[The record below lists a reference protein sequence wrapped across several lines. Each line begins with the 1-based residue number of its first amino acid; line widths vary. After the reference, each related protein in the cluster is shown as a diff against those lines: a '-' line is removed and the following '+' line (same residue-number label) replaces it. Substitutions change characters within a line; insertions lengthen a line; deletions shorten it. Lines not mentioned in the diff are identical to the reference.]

1 MATERLLPTSDESSS
16 GSITYSTGT
25 DAYELLN
32 DDNGD
37 SGYIDFT
44 SNGFISLNYSNLTV
58 IPAAINSIT
67 LTLSARIVG
76 APANEQF
83 RLFVKDPGGTKH
95 YSGYVDI
102 DGSAF
107 PNSYTFAW
115 GPNPGSTPANEPW
128 TAPATNELIAGV
140 EISGW
145 SANNI
150 RVSFLPADVDYYG
163 LQASLEATRYV
174 ASLDLFHNR
183 RPQSFATFKGN
194 MGNLDVPLGGR
205 VALEHVAGPH
215 ATGNGWEDESWER
228 EMFVVHGH
236 SIDLN
241 TMTVT
246 SDLWHQ
252 RPFLALV
259 WWLAWS
265 DKASGSIEDGIA
277 RFCTPGASL
286 SYTRAASTTFTNP
299 VGESETVPANV
310 PPYEA
315 EGLQIGS
322 DARVYFTNNSGA
334 RTFNAAQG
342 TFQCEVR
349 FGALSGARNA
359 TVFYVYHDAS
369 NYAWLYYDHSNTR
382 WIFRLRVAGSNTDAV
397 AITTPSTGVWYQV
410 GVRWTGSN
418 EENDATAFTQSI
430 YIDRVK
436 YTDTTAAA
444 AMTEAGTSTF
454 DIGQQAAIGT
464 NYLDGK
470 IRKIHSLP
478 IVLTD
483 VEMTRPL

>member
-1 MATERLLPTSDESSS
+1 MATETLLPTSDESST
-16 GSITYSTGT
+16 GSITYSSGAT
-25 DAYELLN
+25 AYNLL
-32 DDNGD
+32 DDNDGD
-37 SGYIDFT
+37 TNYIDFT
-44 SNGFISLNYSNLTV
+44 SDGFVSMNYSDMSA
-58 IPAAINSIT
+58 IPVTINSVTIT
-67 LTLSARIVG
+67 ASARMVG
-76 APANEQF
+76 APANEQL
-83 RLFVKDPGGTKH
+83 RLFLKIGVTK
-95 YSGYVDI
+95 YYGSYQDI
-102 DGSAF
+102 DVSAF
-107 PNSYTFAW
+107 PNTYT
-115 GPNPGSTPANEPW
+115 GSW
-128 TAPATNELIAGV
+128 TVNPATGEAFTGPEMNAIVAGV
-140 EISGW
+140 EASGW
-145 SANNI
+145 SGNNI
-150 RVSFLPADVDYYG
+150 RFSYLPIEVDYYG
-163 LQASLEATRYV
+163 VQATLTATRHV
-174 ASLDLFHNR
+174 ASLDLWLKR
-183 RPQSFATFKGN
+183 RSVSRARFV
-194 MGNLDVPLGGR
+194 GNLDSLDVALGGS
-205 VALEHVAGPH
+205 VSLEHIAGPH
-215 ATGNGWEDESWER
+215 ATGSGWEDEPWQR

-236 SIDLN
+236 TIDLN
-241 TMTVT
+241 ALTVT
-246 SDLWHQ
+246 TDLWHQ

-334 RTFNAAQG
+334 RTFNSAQG